1 MKLVD
6 LNVLIY
12 ATDDRSVHHRTARP
26 WLQEALDSS
35 ETIGVPLLVSIG
47 FVRLTT
53 NPRIM
58 RHPLGAAAAIGVISG
73 LLERPNV
80 AVPSP
85 TRRHYSVLAELLEA
99 TGTAA
104 NLVTDAH
111 LATLA
116 IEHGAQL
123 CSYDTDF
130 QRFPQVDW
138 LDPSAP

>member
-12 ATDDRSVHHRTARP
+12 ATDDRSAHHRTARP
-26 WLQEALDSS
+26 WLQQALDST
-35 ETIGVPLLVSIG
+35 ETIGLPLVVSIG

-53 NPRIM
+53 NPRVM
-58 RHPLGAAAAIGVISG
+58 RHPLEASSAIDVISG

-85 TRRHYSVLAELLEA
+85 TRRHYSVLAELLNA
-99 TGTAA
+99 TGTAG

-111 LATLA
+111 VATLA

-130 QRFPQVDW
+130 ARFPQLDW
-138 LDPSAP
+138 LDPRAP